1 MKKFIPLFLLFVSF
15 SYSQTFLTHNTNTLQ
30 VSVFNNG
37 YIGHNFDA
45 TQGNG
50 VVFGSSPDAM
60 FTAGI
65 MFGDNIRGVNGMV
78 GSFVSGTPQVP
89 IIADLQNTVP
99 LSPFSSVPNFNQFTQ
114 ATMNDGLA
122 PVPYNV
128 TIKQKSYSN
137 TGDKFVII
145 TYELTNNSSNTY
157 NNFRVGIF
165 SDWDVGAAAYL
176 NNRRGMDISRN
187 LVYQYLQGPQDP
199 NYYGIVALSG
209 LTGGTSTDIFPGDV
223 NTIRNEIYLL
233 ISNIYD
239 STSSTRLGDFRSFVG
254 SGPYTF
260 TPGSTLNVA
269 FAIVVGT
276 NLADLQA
283 TADAAAF
290 KYNNY
295 ILPVE
300 LTSFTASVS
309 LKGDVELQ
317 WVTATEIN
325 NHGFE
330 VERRTQNT
338 EFIPI
343 GFVKGNGTTTEQ
355 KIYSYT
361 DKNLEA
367 GKYYYRLKQID
378 FNGQFEYSNEIEVD
392 VIQVSQFSL
401 EQNYPN
407 PFNPTTTISWQSPI
421 SGWQTLKVY
430 DVLGNE
436 VATLV
441 DEFKPAGRFKVE
453 FNADNLSSGV
463 YYYQLKIVDLS
474 TFNSNVKTGQGFIE
488 TKKMIIMK

>member
-1 MKKFIPLFLLFVSF
+1 MKKLIPLFLLFVSF

-30 VSVFNNG
+30 VSLFNNG

-78 GSFVSGTPQVP
+78 GSFVQGTPQVP

-99 LSPFSSVPNFNQFTQ
+99 FTPFAPEPNFNQVTQ
-114 ATMNDGLA
+114 AIMNDGLA
-122 PVPYNV
+122 PVPYNI

-165 SDWDVGAAAYL
+165 ADWDVGLTAYL
-176 NNRRGMDISRN
+176 NNRRGMDIPRN
-187 LVYQYLQGPQDP
+187 LVYQYLQGTADP

-209 LTGGTSTDIFPGDV
+209 LTGGTVTDIFPGTTT
-223 NTIRNEIYLL
+223 TIRNEIYFL
-233 ISNIYD
+233 INSIYD

-276 NLADLQA
+276 NLADLQVN
-283 TADAAAF
+283 ADAATF

-300 LTSFTASVS
+300 LTSFTASVT
-309 LKGDVELQ
+309 LNGDVELQ

-330 VERRTQNT
+330 VERRSANT

-355 KIYSYT
+355 KIYSYI

-407 PFNPTTTISWQSPI
+407 PFNPSTTISWKSPI

-441 DEFKPAGRFKVE
+441 DEFKSAGRFEVE

-463 YYYQLKIVDLS
+463 YYYQLKIVDHS
-474 TFNSNVKTGQGFIE
+474 TSYSNVNAGQGFIE
-488 TKKMIIMK
+488 TKKMIIIK

>member
-1 MKKFIPLFLLFVSF
+1 MKKLISFFLLLVSF

-60 FTAGI
+60 FTAGL
-65 MFGDNIRGVNGMV
+65 MFGDNVRGVNGMV

-99 LSPFSSVPNFNQFTQ
+99 LTPFSSEPNFDQVTE

-122 PVPYNV
+122 PLPYNI

-165 SDWDVGAAAYL
+165 ADWDVGAAAYL
-176 NNRRGMDISRN
+176 NNRRGMDIPRN
-187 LVYQYLQGPQDP
+187 LVYQYLQGTQDP

-233 ISNIYD
+233 INNIYD
-239 STSSTRLGDFRSFVG
+239 STSSTRLGDFRSFIG

-260 TPGSTLNVA
+260 APGSTLNVA
-269 FAIVVGT
+269 FAVAVGSD
-276 NLADLQA
+276 LADLQSS
-283 TADAAAF
+283 ADAATL

-309 LKGDVELQ
+309 MNGDVELQ
-317 WVTATEIN
+317 WITATEIN

-330 VERRTQNT
+330 VERRTANT
-338 EFIPI
+338 EYIPR

-355 KIYSYT
+355 KFYSYT

-407 PFNPTTTISWQSPI
+407 PFNPATKISWQSPI

-441 DEFKPAGRFKVE
+441 DEFKPAGKFEVE
-453 FNADNLSSGV
+453 FASDNLSSGV
-463 YYYQLKIVDLS
+463 YYYQLKIAEPS
-474 TFNSNVKTGQGFIE
+474 INSLDGKAGQGFIE
-488 TKKMIIMK
+488 TKKMIILK